1 MAHSN
6 MFKLLLHV
14 FGNVNWANYNIL
26 LVSFRE
32 KYQRESLTTPF
43 LYHGSTHTGCSW
55 NTTRFTRS
63 MTNKKALITD
73 TNITQHR
80 YQTWADENK
89 QLVISNTSDDKNR
102 TSTGVGERSKL
113 GQEWWDVSGEKW
125 EVQNTQPWDL
135 TFTFSSTAALY
146 LVSVRKWRI
155 LKS

>member
-73 TNITQHR
+73 TNITQHC

-113 GQEWWDVSGEKW
+113 GQEWWEMCQGRGERCRTLNREISLSPSAPLQPYIWSVWGSGG
-125 EVQNTQPWDL
+125 
-135 TFTFSSTAALY
+135 F
-146 LVSVRKWRI
+146 
-155 LKS
+155 